1 MIERARQEE
10 GFTLIELMIVIVI
23 LGVLAGIV
31 LFAVGG
37 ITDRGTSAACK
48 TDVSTIQTGVE
59 AYFAKTGVYPNDLVP
74 SLTDPSGAAGTA
86 QFLKWDSSFTG
97 STSATGPSSSA
108 RQGQGYTVTYDPSRG
123 LPTSASRQRA
133 HRMSPAESAPG
144 SFMFRRQGL
153 RSHDGAGEQAAKRAC
168 SPNDPGCCARNRCR
182 SLEWWSRLGPR
193 AARFSGNL

>member
-59 AYFAKTGVYPNDLVP
+59 AYFAKKGVYPPDLVP
-74 SLTDPSGAAGTA
+74 SLTDPAGGVNNT

-97 STSATGPSSSA
+97 STSATGPASSV
-108 RQGQGYTVTYDPSRG
+108 RTGQGYNIAYQG
-123 LPTSASRQRA
+123 
-133 HRMSPAESAPG
+133 PATGDVWVAPG
-144 SFMFRRQGL
+144 ATTPTASTV
-153 RSHDGAGEQAAKRAC
+153 C
-168 SPNDPGCCARNRCR
+168 P
-182 SLEWWSRLGPR
+182 
-193 AARFSGNL
+193 

>member
-1 MIERARQEE
+1 MHRMLERARNEE

-59 AYFAKTGVYPNDLVP
+59 AYFAKNGVYPPDLVP
-74 SLTDPSGAAGTA
+74 SLTDPAGGN

-97 STSATGPSSSA
+97 STDATGPATSA
-108 RQGQGYTVTYDPSRG
+108 RQGQGYNIVYQG
-123 LPTSASRQRA
+123 
-133 HRMSPAESAPG
+133 PATGDVWVAPG
-144 SFMFRRQGL
+144 STVPTA
-153 RSHDGAGEQAAKRAC
+153 STTC
-168 SPNDPGCCARNRCR
+168 P
-182 SLEWWSRLGPR
+182 
-193 AARFSGNL
+193 